1 MSTLKLVKDDS
12 MDTISTIAT
21 SALLIELNIS
31 TWTGRKRDK
40 NTTAE
45 VTQRAH
51 AGSTKAA
58 SVIKNL
64 MSDDADLDKIKSY
77 AQDCRNYLLH
87 RTYDWN
93 NGVRLLPSAYVFE
106 VTSELEA
113 REQEYTRLV
122 EKFLA
127 DYSVKISAAAFKLG
141 SLFNRNEYPTVQ
153 EIRRKFKMSYFVS
166 PVPLSGDFRVDV
178 QNDTAAFLREK
189 FKADAE
195 ARIAEMMREPWERIY
210 TQLANVRDRIGG
222 LLEYER
228 VEGESGK
235 RAPKLFQATIDNA
248 LEIAQMMD
256 KMNVTGDLQ
265 LADCAARMRRLF
277 ANVDIKSVR
286 ESRDQQE
293 SIKKQVDD
301 LISAFDFSGFD
312 MTEE

>member
-1 MSTLKLVKDDS
+1 MSTLKLVKDEP

-45 VTQRAH
+45 VTQRAQ
-51 AGSTKAA
+51 AGSSKAA

-77 AQDCRNYLLH
+77 AQDCRNYIIKH
-87 RTYDWN
+87 TYDWN

-113 REQEYTRLV
+113 REQQYTALV

-189 FKADAE
+189 FKTDAE

-210 TQLANVRDRIGG
+210 TQLANVRERVGA
-222 LLEYER
+222 LLEYEK
-228 VEGESGK
+228 VEGEGK
-235 RAPKLFQATIDNA
+235 KAPKLFQATIDNA

-301 LISAFDFSGFD
+301 LIGAFDFSGFD